1 MEEIKEIPLEIKS
14 EQIIKLPKGSKL
26 LSVVS
31 KDNEPI
37 LSVRVNKESH
47 EEEVFTLTSY
57 GGGNDDCLKPYNYTL
72 YEGGKYL
79 GTYDISKP
87 LKPMVGHVFFVKAE
101 NVIYKRNTTPRK
113 KVTLNKKKA
122 EHTKPTVE
130 PYKFDRPTWLKK

>member
-1 MEEIKEIPLEIKS
+1 MEEIKEIPLEIKN

-57 GGGNDDCLKPYNYTL
+57 GGGNDDFLKPYNYTL
-72 YEGGKYL
+72 YEDGKYL
-79 GTYDISKP
+79 GTYNISKP
-87 LKPMVGHVFFVKAE
+87 LKPMVGYVFLVKTE

-122 EHTKPTVE
+122 EYTKPTIE

>member
-1 MEEIKEIPLEIKS
+1 LEETKEIPLEIKN

-57 GGGNDDCLKPYNYTL
+57 GGGNDDCLKPYNYTF
-72 YEGGKYL
+72 YEDGKYL
-79 GTYDISKP
+79 GAI
-87 LKPMVGHVFFVKAE
+87 
-101 NVIYKRNTTPRK
+101 I
-113 KVTLNKKKA
+113 
-122 EHTKPTVE
+122 
-130 PYKFDRPTWLKK
+130 